1 VTSNPPTTGPSAGA
15 SVVGTVRI
23 AAART
28 RSAGGKT
35 RNSIASPTGAI
46 IPPPAPC
53 STRKI
58 SSSVS
63 DPAIPHNA
71 DAAVNTAIAAS
82 STRLPPNRSPSQ
94 PDAEMNT
101 ARLTRK

>member
-1 VTSNPPTTGPSAGA
+1 MLD
-15 SVVGTVRI
+15 
-23 AAART
+23 ART
-28 RSAGGKT
+28 RSDGGKA

-46 IPPPAPC
+46 IPPPTPC

-58 SSSVS
+58 SNSVS
-63 DPAIPHNA
+63 DPAMPHST
-71 DAAVNTAIAAS
+71 DATVNTTIAVS

-94 PDAEMNT
+94 PDAEMKM